1 MIPWS
6 PNKLYS
12 IIDKI
17 SCEPLEPIMLI
28 AYLEYNFLL
37 KSSYDD
43 IIQNAIPNTNNPN
56 NQLKTEAIMAQTT
69 AEMRITWFACTS
81 IFLCPCGTSVVTAVL
96 RPNNEKLADKDPIAI
111 T

>member
-1 MIPWS
+1 M
-6 PNKLYS
+6 
-12 IIDKI
+12 DKT

-43 IIQNAIPNTNNPN
+43 IIQNAIPSTNNPS
-56 NQLKTEAIMAQTT
+56 NQLKIEAIMAQTI

-81 IFLCPCGTSVVTAVL
+81 IFLCPWGTRVVTAVL
-96 RPNNEKLADKDPIAI
+96 SPNKEKLADKDPIAI